1 MKRKSRVTKCIVCL
15 LVLAMGLGVSCAARG
30 VIKYNVHDMTRELP
44 PVITA
49 SRQFGQP
56 PADAIVLF
64 DGTDLSEWV
73 SDEKGGGPA
82 RWKVVKKITIPKR
95 VGETDAAYRRRLL
108 READASRRAALAK
121 LDADEI
127 TPYGYMEVVKKTGD
141 IRTKRAFGNC
151 QLHIEWATP
160 EKVSPK
166 EIGQKRGNSG
176 VFFMG
181 RYELQVLDSYE
192 NETYADG
199 QAASI
204 YGQSPPLVN
213 VCREPGQWQSYDVSF
228 LRPIFDKKGECIRPA
243 RITVFHNGVVVQNNV
258 EIKGSTAHKKKAKY
272 SPHADKLPLSLQ
284 DHNNPMRFRNIW
296 IRELP
301 EQPYLIKD

>member
-1 MKRKSRVTKCIVCL
+1 MKRKSRLTKCIVCL
-15 LVLAMGLGVSCAARG
+15 LVVAMGLGVSCAARG
-30 VIKYNVHDMTRELP
+30 VIKYDVHDTTRDHP
-44 PVITA
+44 RVIA
-49 SRQFGQP
+49 APRQFGRP

-73 SDEKGGGPA
+73 SEKKGGGPA
-82 RWKVVKKITIPKR
+82 RWKV
-95 VGETDAAYRRRLL
+95 EN
-108 READASRRAALAK
+108 
-121 LDADEI
+121 
-127 TPYGYMEVVKKTGD
+127 GYMEVVKKAGD
-141 IRTKRAFGNC
+141 ILTKKAFGNC

-160 EKVSPK
+160 RKVSPK
-166 EIGQKRGNSG
+166 ETGQKRGNSG

-199 QAASI
+199 QAGSI
-204 YGQSPPLVN
+204 YGQYPPLVN
-213 VCREPGQWQSYDVSF
+213 ACREPGQWQSYDVSF
-228 LRPIFDKKGECIRPA
+228 LRPIFDNSGRCIRPA

-258 EIKGSTAHKKKAKY
+258 EIKGATAHKKKAKY
-272 SPHADKLPLSLQ
+272 NPHADKLPLSLQ

-296 IRELP
+296 IRELS

>member
-1 MKRKSRVTKCIVCL
+1 ERSI
-15 LVLAMGLGVSCAARG
+15 G
-30 VIKYNVHDMTRELP
+30 
-44 PVITA
+44 
-49 SRQFGQP
+49 
-56 PADAIVLF
+56 
-64 DGTDLSEWV
+64 
-73 SDEKGGGPA
+73 
-82 RWKVVKKITIPKR
+82 
-95 VGETDAAYRRRLL
+95 
-108 READASRRAALAK
+108 
-121 LDADEI
+121 
-127 TPYGYMEVVKKTGD
+127 GYMEVVKKTGD

-160 EKVSPK
+160 RKVSPK

-181 RYELQVLDSYE
+181 KYELQILDSYE

-204 YGQSPPLVN
+204 YGQYPPLVN
-213 VCREPGQWQSYDVSF
+213 ACREPGQWQSYDVSF
-228 LRPIFDKKGECIRPA
+228 LRPIFNKKGKCIRPA

-272 SPHADKLPLSLQ
+272 SPHADKLPLGLQ

>member
-1 MKRKSRVTKCIVCL
+1 MKGRSRVTKSIVCL
-15 LVLAMGLGVSCAARG
+15 LVVAMGLVVSCAAKEL
-30 VIKYNVHDMTRELP
+30 IKYDVHDITRGHP
-44 PVITA
+44 RVMAAP
-49 SRQFGQP
+49 RQFGRP

-73 SDEKGGGPA
+73 SEKKGGGPA
-82 RWKVVKKITIPKR
+82 RWKV
-95 VGETDAAYRRRLL
+95 EN
-108 READASRRAALAK
+108 
-121 LDADEI
+121 
-127 TPYGYMEVVKKTGD
+127 GYMEVAEKTDD
-141 IRTKRAFGNC
+141 IRTKKAFGNC

-160 EKVSPK
+160 REVSTK

-181 RYELQVLDSYE
+181 IYELQILDSYE

-213 VCREPGQWQSYDVSF
+213 VCRKPGQWQSYDVSF
-228 LRPIFDKKGECIRPA
+228 LRPIFDKKGKCIRPA
-243 RITVFHNGVVVQNNV
+243 RITVFHNGVVVHNNV
-258 EIKGSTAHKKKAKY
+258 EIKGSTEHKKKAKY
-272 SPHADKLPLSLQ
+272 SPHADKLPLGLQ